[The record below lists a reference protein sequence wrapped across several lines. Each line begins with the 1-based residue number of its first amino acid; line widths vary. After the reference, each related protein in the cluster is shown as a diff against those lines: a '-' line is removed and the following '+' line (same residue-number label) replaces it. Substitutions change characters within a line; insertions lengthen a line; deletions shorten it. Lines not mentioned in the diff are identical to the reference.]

1 VRQLNDPIAAVAT
14 PAGRGALAIL
24 RISGSDLTLI
34 AEKLIGKLP
43 RPRVATLFTITG
55 VDNTTI
61 DNAIVIYFRG
71 PHSFTG
77 EDVIEIQTHGG
88 AVAIREVMRAA
99 SAAGARQAS
108 GGEFSERAFI
118 NGKIDLIQA
127 EAIADLIESSTAL
140 TARLAQKSLA
150 GHFSREVNS
159 ITEKLK
165 SIHVQIEAIIDFP
178 EDELPLVTLTALTTR
193 SNEVALAIKGLVHK
207 SKRGARVKGGLSI
220 AIIGRPNV
228 GKSTLLNTLA
238 GEERA
243 IVTSEPGTTRDILTV
258 DLELDGLLVRLYD
271 TAGLRES
278 ESDVEKEGIRRAKE
292 KVEEADAI
300 FFVVTTELDDLDE
313 FVADLTIPV
322 FKIRNKIDLDG
333 LEVMLEPRTSGAY
346 LQISAK
352 HERGIDLIY
361 AALADHFNIAGD
373 PDNMILA
380 RDRHLTGLHAAAEAL
395 DFDHR
400 ELYQDSPELA
410 AERIRLAVRALGTLT
425 GEYTNEE
432 LLGEIFS
439 TFCIGK

>member
-1 VRQLNDPIAAVAT
+1 MRQINDPIAAVAT

-24 RISGSDLTLI
+24 RISGSDLTRI

-43 RPRVATLFTITG
+43 CPRVATLLAVTG
-55 VDNTTI
+55 VDSTAI
-61 DNAIVIYFRG
+61 DNAVVIYFRG

-88 AVAIREVMRAA
+88 AVTIREVMRAA
-99 SAAGARQAS
+99 IGAGARQAR

-127 EAIADLIESSTAL
+127 EAIADLIESSTTL
-140 TARLAQKSLA
+140 TARLAQQSLA

-165 SIHVQIEAIIDFP
+165 SIHVQVEATIDFP
-178 EDELPLVTLTALTTR
+178 EDELPLVTLIDLSTR
-193 SNEVALAIKGLVHK
+193 SNDVALAIKGLVQK
-207 SKRGARVKGGLSI
+207 SERGARVKGGINI

-238 GEERA
+238 GEDRA

-258 DLELDGLLVRLYD
+258 DIELDGLLVRLYD

-278 ESDVEKEGIRRAKE
+278 ESDVEKEGVRRAKE
-292 KVEEADAI
+292 KVEEADAV
-300 FFVVTTELDDLDE
+300 FFVVTSEMDDLEE
-313 FVADLTIPV
+313 FVANLTIPV

-333 LEVMLEPRTSGAY
+333 LEVMLEPRTLGAY

-352 HERGIDLIY
+352 HDRGVDLIY
-361 AALADHFNIAGD
+361 TALADHFNIVGE

-380 RDRHLTGLHAAAEAL
+380 RERHLTGLHAAAEAL
-395 DFDHR
+395 DFNHR
-400 ELYQDSPELA
+400 ELYQDSPELG
-410 AERIRLAVRALGTLT
+410 AERLRLAVRALGSLT
-425 GEYTNEE
+425 GEYTNED